1 MNLLQIAEV
10 RKSLHL
16 PLFLARVPCG
26 TPCTAGD
33 DIGQRLDLNNLLI
46 QRPDSTYFIKVSG
59 ESMKDAGIN
68 DGDLLVVDNSLTA
81 GHGDI
86 VVAAIDGEFTVKK
99 LQLRPTVQLIAMNA
113 RWAPIVLS
121 GEDKLEIF
129 GVVTFTI
136 KAME

>member
-1 MNLLQIAEV
+1 MNLLQLAEV
-10 RKSLHL
+10 RDTLSL

-26 TPCTAGD
+26 SPFTAED
-33 DIGQRLDLNNLLI
+33 DVGQPMDLNNLLI
-46 QRPDSTYFIKVSG
+46 QHPDATYFIKVSG

-99 LQLRPTVQLIAMNA
+99 LHLRPVVQLVAMNED
-113 RWAPIVLS
+113 WPPIVLA
-121 GEDKLEIF
+121 GEDKLDIF

>member
-1 MNLLQIAEV
+1 MVTADVAVSCLRERRFHLLHQ
-10 RKSLHL
+10 
-16 PLFLARVPCG
+16 
-26 TPCTAGD
+26 
-33 DIGQRLDLNNLLI
+33 
-46 QRPDSTYFIKVSG
+46 
-59 ESMKDAGIN
+59 
-68 DGDLLVVDNSLTA
+68 TA